1 MTLFATIFLSGS
13 QSKTG
18 LLYQKYNGL
27 LFCSVLLSSFPIL
40 GNLPKME
47 PSTLPVVNVAQSSQ
61 SGDSSPSLLS
71 NILFNNKILRGEI
84 PKTTKLESLR
94 F

>member
-27 LFCSVLLSSFPIL
+27 LFCCVLLSSFPIL

-71 NILFNNKILRGEI
+71 NILFNNKILLGEI